1 MNIPSHRRFF
11 YIVKYCIDNEMV
23 FTGIDDLYHFIL
35 KLKLYENYTIKEL
48 KDALYQASSVDSYAC
63 MAFAKHP
70 DNISREQF
78 WRKRDQYLFHHR
90 IHSLPGLHI
99 KYYET
104 VPSVKALSEFDYFHI
119 QEDGAIFD
127 VKSTFLDD
135 EKEYR
140 AFEKHADSVRL
151 SHISN
156 NELH

>member
-1 MNIPSHRRFF
+1 MNIPSNRRFF
-11 YIVKYCIDNEMV
+11 YIVKYCVDNEMV
-23 FTGIDDLYHFIL
+23 FHGIDDLYHFIL
-35 KLKLYENYTIKEL
+35 KLNLYKNYTIEKL
-48 KDALYQASSVDSYAC
+48 KGALYRATSIYNYAY
-63 MAFAKHP
+63 MIFTKHP
-70 DNISREQF
+70 NNISREQF

-90 IHSLPGLHI
+90 IHTIPGLYS
-99 KYYET
+99 KVFKT
-104 VPSVKALSEFDYFHI
+104 VPNTKTLSEFDYFHI
-119 QEDGAIFD
+119 NEDQVIFD